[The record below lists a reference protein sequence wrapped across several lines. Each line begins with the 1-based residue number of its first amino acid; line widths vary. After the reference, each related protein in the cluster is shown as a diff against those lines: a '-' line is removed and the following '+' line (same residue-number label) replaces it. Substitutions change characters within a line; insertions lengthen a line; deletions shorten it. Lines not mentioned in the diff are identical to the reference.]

1 MPPTATDPSVPA
13 DRPDPR
19 ELYERLERLSRRI
32 AAMARERDAGD
43 ALLRRQ
49 RAAGRRP

>member
-1 MPPTATDPSVPA
+1 MPPTPIEPPA
-13 DRPDPR
+13 PDGRPDPR
-19 ELYERLERLSRRI
+19 EIYERLERLSRRI

-43 ALLRRQ
+43 AHLRRQ